1 METTYF
7 YVDES
12 FQQKQGHW
20 HCNIGGMLLGSAQ
33 AVDVEIALETD
44 LLQRA
49 KSAGVSTPVSECK
62 YSNFLRGTP
71 DDFKLD
77 VCKSVASLL
86 LQHKARFL
94 VSHAKCRSSQ
104 LGLFK
109 GLTPSLAIQQL
120 AHFNVVSSYLAK
132 ITDQEIVQVIVDLG
146 LSEAFRPVYNV
157 YAGAIQSVPNLV
169 AQGIGDDQIT
179 IPNFRRLPA
188 PVFMDSARSRV
199 LQFSDLLIGLLLS
212 RELNALTSFK
222 QSLLQA
228 FEPLLGVTTFH
239 SVEWNANVA

>member
-12 FQQKQGHW
+12 FQQKQGYW

-49 KSAGVSTPVSECK
+49 KSAGLLMPVSECK

-71 DDFKLD
+71 DDFKIE
-77 VCKSVASLL
+77 VCKSFASLL
-86 LQHKARFL
+86 IQHEARFL
-94 VSHAKCRSSQ
+94 VSHAKCRNSQ

-109 GLTPSLAIQQL
+109 GLTPALAIQQL

-132 ITDQEIVQVIVDLG
+132 LTDQGVVQVIVDLG

-157 YAGAIQSVPNLV
+157 YAGAIQSIPNLV
-169 AQGIGDDQIT
+169 AQGIGNDQIT
-179 IPNFRRLPA
+179 IPNFRRLPP
-188 PVFMDSARSRV
+188 PVFMDSARSRI
-199 LQFSDLLIGLLLS
+199 LQFSDLVIGLLLS
-212 RELNALTSFK
+212 RELNAMTNFK
-222 QSLLQA
+222 QSLFEA
-228 FEPLLGVTTFH
+228 IEPLLSITSFH

>member
-12 FQQKQGHW
+12 FQQKHGYW

-49 KSAGVSTPVSECK
+49 KSAGLSTPVSECK

-71 DDFKLD
+71 DDFKLE
-77 VCKSVASLL
+77 VCKSIARLL
-86 LQHKARFL
+86 IQHKARFL
-94 VSHAKCRSSQ
+94 VSHAKCRNSQ
-104 LGLFK
+104 LSLFK

-120 AHFNVVSSYLAK
+120 AHFNVVSAYLEK

-146 LSEAFRPVYNV
+146 LSEAFRPVYNI
-157 YAGAIQSVPNLV
+157 YAGAIQSIPNLV
-169 AQGIGDDQIT
+169 AHGIGDKQIT

-199 LQFSDLLIGLLLS
+199 LQFSDLIIGLLLS
-212 RELNALTSFK
+212 KELNAMTSFK
-222 QSLLQA
+222 QSLFEA
-228 FEPLLGVTTFH
+228 IEPLLGITSFH
-239 SVEWNANVA
+239 SIEWNANGA